1 MTAEP
6 DQATAPRRSGLAK
19 LRGTPVL
26 DRPEPTEPDLL
37 AGPADASV
45 DMPPVSAPP
54 AMPVDPSPATTVDL
68 VKRPEPATGSAQPP
82 RTDRRL
88 GRAIVALV
96 VAVAL
101 LLTGVLLLG
110 DRLTGS
116 SKSTAASAGS
126 TGSASTGATSDS
138 ADHLAALRA
147 AHDFAVSFFTYDY
160 RNVNAYFRRVEA
172 ASTGSFRADFVSK
185 EGTLKTVLASL
196 KTVATGQVPDSG
208 AGIFALA
215 DGKAVAFVSA
225 NLNATN
231 AVTKNGQKR
240 YRVKLSLQKV
250 KGAWLVTDFEEV
262 L

>member
-6 DQATAPRRSGLAK
+6 DQVTAPRRSGLAK
-19 LRGTPVL
+19 LRGAPVL
-26 DRPEPTEPDLL
+26 DPPEHREPEV
-37 AGPADASV
+37 ADAPVEPAASV
-45 DMPPVSAPP
+45 VLA
-54 AMPVDPSPATTVDL
+54 PATTVDL
-68 VKRPEPATGSAQPP
+68 IKRPEPPAAPP
-82 RTDRRL
+82 RVDRRL
-88 GRAIVALV
+88 RRSIVALV
-96 VAVAL
+96 VAVAM

-110 DRLTGS
+110 DRLTASSGS
-116 SKSTAASAGS
+116 SAGSAGS
-126 TGSASTGATSDS
+126 TGSSSAGGATSDS

-172 ASTGSFRADFVSK
+172 ASTGGFRSDFVSK

-196 KTVATGQVPDSG
+196 KTVATGQVPDGG

-215 DGKAVAFVSA
+215 DGKAVAFVAA
-225 NLNATN
+225 NLNASN

-250 KGAWLVTDFEEV
+250 KGAWLVSDFEEV

>member
-26 DRPEPTEPDLL
+26 DPPEPRERDAVEAPAKAPVEAPAKAPVEP
-37 AGPADASV
+37 AP
-45 DMPPVSAPP
+45 SA
-54 AMPVDPSPATTVDL
+54 VLPSGTVDL
-68 VKRPEPATGSAQPP
+68 VKRPGSSAPAGKP
-82 RTDRRL
+82 RSSRRMR
-88 GRAIVALV
+88 RAIVALV
-96 VAVAL
+96 VAIAM

-110 DRLTGS
+110 DRLTGGT
-116 SKSTAASAGS
+116 KAAG
-126 TGSASTGATSDS
+126 GSASSAVSPSDS

-147 AHDFAVSFFTYDY
+147 SHDFAVSFFTYDY

-172 ASTGSFRADFVSK
+172 ASTGSFRSDFVSK

-196 KTVATGQVPDSG
+196 KTVATGQVPDGG

-215 DGKAVAFVSA
+215 DGKAVAFVAA

-250 KGAWLVTDFEEV
+250 KGAWLVSDFEEV

>member
-6 DQATAPRRSGLAK
+6 DQATARRRSGLEK
-19 LRGTPVL
+19 LRGTPLL
-26 DRPEPTEPDLL
+26 DPP
-37 AGPADASV
+37 GPRERDVAA
-45 DMPPVSAPP
+45 A
-54 AMPVDPSPATTVDL
+54 PVDTPVEPALSEVPAATVDL
-68 VKRPEPATGSAQPP
+68 VKGPAHAAEAGPRLRPDQ
-82 RTDRRL
+82 RLRRAVL
-88 GRAIVALV
+88 ALV
-96 VAVAL
+96 VTVAM

-116 SKSTAASAGS
+116 SSSAGSAGS
-126 TGSASTGATSDS
+126 TGSSATGGATSDS
-138 ADHLAALRA
+138 GDHLAALRA

-160 RNVNAYFRRVEA
+160 RNVNTYFRRIEA
-172 ASTGSFRADFVSK
+172 TSTGSFRSDFVSK

-196 KTVATGQVPDSG
+196 KTVATGQVPDGG

-215 DGKAVAFVSA
+215 DGKAVAFVAA

-250 KGAWLVTDFEEV
+250 KGAWLVSDFEEV

>member
-1 MTAEP
+1 MTADP
-6 DQATAPRRSGLAK
+6 DQAAAPRRTGLAK

-26 DRPEPTEPDLL
+26 DPPEHREPEVVAPPVPPATVTVAPPVEPEPAAVL
-37 AGPADASV
+37 
-45 DMPPVSAPP
+45 PPE
-54 AMPVDPSPATTVDL
+54 TVDL
-68 VKRPEPATGSAQPP
+68 TKRPVPVGP
-82 RTDRRL
+82 RPRSDRRL
-88 GRAIVALV
+88 RRAIVALV
-96 VAVAL
+96 VAVAM

-116 SKSTAASAGS
+116 SKASGGAKGSTASG
-126 TGSASTGATSDS
+126 GATSDS
-138 ADHLAALRA
+138 VDHLAALRA

-172 ASTGSFRADFVSK
+172 ASTGSFRSDFVSK

-196 KTVATGQVPDSG
+196 KTVATGQVPDGG

-250 KGAWLVTDFEEV
+250 KGAWLVNDFEEV

>member
-6 DQATAPRRSGLAK
+6 DQATASRRSGLAK

-26 DRPEPTEPDLL
+26 DRPEPADGDVEPV
-37 AGPADASV
+37 DAIV
-45 DMPPVSAPP
+45 APGGTAPP
-54 AMPVDPSPATTVDL
+54 GGTATVVPATTVDL
-68 VKRPEPATGSAQPP
+68 LKRSLPGESPQPP
-82 RTDRRL
+82 RPDRRL
-88 GRAIVALV
+88 RRAVVALAV
-96 VAVAL
+96 VAAL

-110 DRLTGS
+110 DRLTGG
-116 SKSTAASAGS
+116 SKSSGAAAGS
-126 TGSASTGATSDS
+126 SSASGATSDS

-172 ASTGSFRADFVSK
+172 ASTGSFKSDFVSK

-196 KTVATGQVPDSG
+196 KTVATGQVPDGG
-208 AGIFALA
+208 AGIFALS
-215 DGKAVAFVSA
+215 DGKAVAFVAA

-250 KGAWLVTDFEEV
+250 KGAWLVSDFEEV